1 MKQISLLLFFIYFSA
16 QASGFAQKVTLS
28 VRNATIEEYCSAVQ
42 KQTGYFFLYDKDVV
56 QKAGTISAQ
65 LKNADLNE
73 VLTVLAS
80 KNNLSYRI
88 VDKTIIISRAAPRN
102 QAAVQD
108 EIRITGV
115 VSTTNEVSGNQ
126 ETVPGVVVTV
136 KETRKATSTDVN
148 GRYSIS
154 APANGTLVFSM
165 VGFTKKEMPV
175 NGKNKIDAQITE
187 SVSELKE
194 VIITGYGTSERK
206 ENQVGSAFQV
216 TSKDLE
222 RRPLERIDALLE
234 GVVPGLQY
242 ETQDQTA
249 GSARPRYQ
257 TRIRGEGS
265 IGASNEPL
273 WVVDGIPLNT
283 GNETNQIL
291 GVSTSISP
299 LTYMNPNDIESV
311 TVLKDATATSIY
323 GANGA
328 NGVILITTKKG
339 RPGDNRINYSF
350 RTGINVLNNNKFQ
363 VLNYNEYRELLD
375 ESFANSGLPVNPVTV
390 DPNPT
395 DWYDL
400 YFRNGI
406 TTQHDLSFSGGND
419 KTRYYVSTAYF
430 NQKPIEINNQTQR
443 LSTRINLDQKVNKSI
458 DIFFRLGA
466 SYNLND
472 MFSPG
477 NTYYTNLPVNSPYN
491 QDGTYKMVFYNQ
503 LPDAEFNEDGQKTF
517 ATTGSV
523 GGTIRFI
530 PSLSFTTN
538 NGIDFS
544 SIHEDIYESI
554 NTFSARNNA
563 YAYKN
568 QSNNLGWTS
577 QNRLNFQEKF
587 GEHTISALLG
597 GEAVSTNRRSVGS
610 TGWGFANDKIRE
622 VSYAI
627 NTRGSS
633 SATEKNSLSYFGQ
646 FNYSYKGRYH
656 AIGSFRRDGNSDFGT
671 DVKWA
676 SFSSVGAAWTI
687 SNEAFWNIKQVDFA
701 KLKISYGTNGNSRIG
716 SLRGKG
722 VYSFDTGNS
731 YNGQSGAIMTGGEN
745 PVLSWETTY
754 LLNAGL
760 SVGLFNRISL
770 EAEVYQNTTKNL
782 LDQVDVSR
790 TAGFTRI
797 WQNVGSLR
805 NSGVE
810 ITLNTQNIQK
820 ENFEWKTSFNLAHNK
835 NKVLELY
842 NGNDKTNTTTI
853 RREGEDVNS
862 WYLIRWAGVDPRDGH
877 ALWYDANG
885 NITRTFSENN
895 RVLVGSTTP
904 DFFGGMTNTIRYKN
918 FQLNSVLIYNVGGYA
933 FSSLQRDSESD
944 GRNLAAYNQ
953 SRNQLDRWREPGDLA
968 LAPVTVLNANADFG
982 RNSTRFLHKKTS
994 LRIQNISL
1002 AYNLPKSWVEQVRL
1016 NNASVYFQA
1025 DNIAFFTP
1033 YSTPEDRNDYK
1044 NSFTPLPQPLTL
1056 SFGLNVGF

>member
-16 QASGFAQKVTLS
+16 QASAFAQKVTLS
-28 VRNATIEEYCSAVQ
+28 VRDATLEEYCAAVQ
-42 KQTGYFFLYDKDVV
+42 KQTGYFFLYDKDVA

-73 VLTVLAS
+73 ALTFLVT
-80 KNNLSYRI
+80 KTNLSYKI
-88 VDKTIIISRAAPRN
+88 VDKTIIISRAVPHT
-102 QAAVQD
+102 QAATQD
-108 EIRITGV
+108 DIRITGV
-115 VSTTNEVSGNQ
+115 VRTENPVTGTL
-126 ETVPGVVVTV
+126 ETVPGVVVTI
-136 KETRKATSTDVN
+136 KETKRATSTDVN
-148 GRYSIS
+148 GRFIIS
-154 APANGTLVFSM
+154 GPANGTLIFSM
-165 VGFTKKEMPV
+165 VGFTKKEIAV
-175 NGKNKIDAQITE
+175 NGRNRIDMEIQE

-216 TSKDLE
+216 SAKDLE

-234 GVVPGLQY
+234 GIVPGLQY

-291 GVSTSISP
+291 GVNTSISP

-339 RPGDNRINYSF
+339 SPGNNRINYSF
-350 RTGINVLNNNKFQ
+350 RTGMNVLNNNKFQ
-363 VLNYNEYRELLD
+363 VLNYNEYKELLN
-375 ESFANSGLPVNPVTV
+375 ESFANSGLPINPVNV
-390 DPNPT
+390 EPNGT

-430 NQKPIEINNQTQR
+430 NQKPVVVDNQTQR
-443 LSTRINLDQKVNKSI
+443 LSTRINLDQKINKTI

-466 SYNLND
+466 SYNLNE

-477 NTYYTNLPVNSPYN
+477 DTYYNNLPVNSPYN
-491 QDGTYKMVFYNQ
+491 EDGTYKMVFYNK
-503 LPDAEFNEDGQKTF
+503 LPDAEFNDNNQKTF

-538 NGIDFS
+538 NGVDFS

-554 NTFSARNNA
+554 NTFSGRNNA

-577 QNRLNFQEKF
+577 QNRLNFQKTL
-587 GEHTISALLG
+587 GDNTISALLG

-610 TGWGFANDKIRE
+610 SGWGFANDKIRE

-627 NTRGSS
+627 NTSGQS
-633 SATEKNSLSYFGQ
+633 SANEKNSLSYFGQ
-646 FNYSYKGRYH
+646 LNYSYKGKYH

-676 SFSSVGAAWTI
+676 SFSSIGGAWTI
-687 SNEAFWNIKQVDFA
+687 SNEKFWKLKHVDFA

-722 VYSFDTGNS
+722 IYSFDTGNG
-731 YNGQSGAIMTGGEN
+731 YNGQPGAVMTSGEN
-745 PVLSWETTY
+745 PVLSWETTR

-760 SVGLFNRISL
+760 SLGFFNRISL
-770 EAEVYQNTTKNL
+770 EAEIYQNTTRDL

-797 WQNVGSLR
+797 WQNIGSMR
-805 NSGVE
+805 NRGVE

-820 ENFEWKTSFNLAHNK
+820 ENLEWKTSFNLAHNS

-853 RREGEDVNS
+853 RRVGEDVNS

-885 NITRTFSENN
+885 NITRIFSENN
-895 RVLVGSTTP
+895 RVLAGSSTP
-904 DFFGGMTNTIRYKN
+904 DFFGGMTNTIRFKN
-918 FQLNSVLIYNVGGYA
+918 FTFNTVMIYNVGGYA
-933 FSSLQRDSESD
+933 FSSLQRDAESD
-944 GRNLAAYNQ
+944 GRNLATDNQ

-968 LAPVTVLNANADFG
+968 LAPITVLGSNADFG

-1002 AYNLPKSWVEQVRL
+1002 AYSLPKSLVEQL
-1016 NNASVYFQA
+1016 KLKNAGFYFQA
-1025 DNIAFFTP
+1025 DNVAFFTP
-1033 YSTPEDRNDYK
+1033 YKTSKDRNDYK